1 MIRILSL
8 GRTSKGI
15 LSDERGLSLL
25 EITVVLLLIGL
36 LVAFSAPTIY
46 RGWYNLQCKRSAT
59 SLASIFRFAHQQAI
73 LTKETQVVR
82 IDLDGN
88 LTELIAGDSEAQ
100 EGEDGEEPKGAKVAP
115 LYFPSTVKPRLI
127 VPERAI
133 AVDRGKR
140 DVRFFPTGNST
151 GETIE
156 LVNVLGTVYRIVLD
170 PVTGIPSIS
179 RGTT

>member
-1 MIRILSL
+1 MSL
-8 GRTSKGI
+8 GRTSRGA
-15 LSDERGLSLL
+15 LGDERGLSLL
-25 EITVVLLLIGL
+25 EITVVLLIIGL
-36 LVAFSAPTIY
+36 VVAFSAPTIY

-73 LTKETQVVR
+73 LTKETQVVQ
-82 IDLDGN
+82 IDLDSQ
-88 LTELIAGDSEAQ
+88 LTRIIPPGSETQ
-100 EGEDGEEPKGAKVAP
+100 EGEDAGEPKAAAVAP

-127 VPERAI
+127 IPERAVVI
-133 AVDRGKR
+133 DRGKR

-156 LVNVLGTVYRIVLD
+156 LVNVLGTVYRIVID

-179 RGTT
+179 RGAT